1 MDRDERYIEF
11 HLNDYDSES
20 YLIIARDVT
29 QMIRLLHSRQTFLT
43 NMNHELRTPL
53 TVLRG
58 YLELLEGQAETEL
71 QQKSIHAMQSQAKRM
86 GNLLDQLNLLAKI
99 EISSSKEHYV
109 VEMSAMILALQKNA
123 DF

>member
-1 MDRDERYIEF
+1 
-11 HLNDYDSES
+11 
-20 YLIIARDVT
+20 LIIARDVT
-29 QMIRLLHSRQTFLT
+29 QMIRLLHSRQMFLT

-99 EISSSKEHYV
+99 ETSS
-109 VEMSAMILALQKNA
+109 
-123 DF
+123 